1 MRGLL
6 ASALT
11 VAGTAIAGS
20 ETPAAIVNK
29 LLASRGRDTFATPAD
44 MARAV
49 FDGSSKVDVA
59 FQVIAALGLLG
70 AIAATVGGVW
80 RIARGADGG
89 FELAASGIFGVIG
102 LMAAMTVV
110 M

>member
-1 MRGLL
+1 
-6 ASALT
+6 LT
-11 VAGTAIAGS
+11 PRVRSSVRFTAAAILCA
-20 ETPAAIVNK
+20 EQPAAIVNR
-29 LLASRGRDTFATPAD
+29 LLESRGRETFTTPAE

-59 FQVIAALGLLG
+59 FRVIAALVLLG
-70 AIAATVGGVW
+70 AAAATVGGVW

-89 FELAASGIFGVIG
+89 AELAASGVFGVLG

>member
-1 MRGLL
+1 VRRPL
-6 ASALT
+6 ASAL
-11 VAGTAIAGS
+11 VIAGAAIAAS
-20 ETPAAIVNK
+20 EQPAAIVNK
-29 LLASRGRDTFATPAD
+29 LLASRGRDTFATPAE

-59 FQVIAALGLLG
+59 FQVVAALVLLG
-70 AIAATVGGVW
+70 AAAATVGGVW

-89 FELAASGIFGVIG
+89 FELAASGVFGVLG

>member
-1 MRGLL
+1 VRRLL
-6 ASALT
+6 ASSLA
-11 VAGTAIAGS
+11 VAGSAIAAS
-20 ETPAAIVNK
+20 EAPAAIINK

-49 FDGSSKVDVA
+49 FDGSPKVDVA
-59 FQVIAALGLLG
+59 FQVIAALVLMG

-80 RIARGADGG
+80 RIARGAEGG
-89 FELAASGIFGVIG
+89 FELAASGIFGVLG